1 MMTWTFQWTRGLLA
15 PGKEKKVM
23 RKASHLDEA
32 YMAQHDG
39 KIPGSC
45 PWFASSI
52 TSLAQFETS
61 RRDRDWRIGAQ
72 LNSWCS
78 RRATSSSVSSL
89 GSPPPPPSPPSP
101 SPPPLLPARAAAAEE
116 VDVFGFGLGRG
127 AFGFGDLFAA
137 SRSRC
142 SSRASLAGSGW
153 KTSSVNFRFDAAMP
167 VAATAAAASDGENG
181 ERGAVTFS
189 VTAVTSHS
197 GCSSFGPKIFVF
209 RLGN

>member
-89 GSPPPPPSPPSP
+89 G

>member
-1 MMTWTFQWTRGLLA
+1 MDERAPRSGKRKESNEEGVSPRRSVHGSTRRQDPRVLPVVRVLHHLSRAVRDVAARPRLA
-15 PGKEKKVM
+15 
-23 RKASHLDEA
+23 H
-32 YMAQHDG
+32 
-39 KIPGSC
+39 
-45 PWFASSI
+45 
-52 TSLAQFETS
+52 
-61 RRDRDWRIGAQ
+61 
-72 LNSWCS
+72 
-78 RRATSSSVSSL
+78 RRAVELLVQPPRHLFVRLFSRFAAAASV
-89 GSPPPPPSPPSP
+89 PRP

>member
-1 MMTWTFQWTRGLLA
+1 MRENGGELPVTYAAGLMTFPEPLRLIA
-15 PGKEKKVM
+15 RP
-23 RKASHLDEA
+23 
-32 YMAQHDG
+32 
-39 KIPGSC
+39 
-45 PWFASSI
+45 
-52 TSLAQFETS
+52 
-61 RRDRDWRIGAQ
+61 RRR
-72 LNSWCS
+72 
-78 RRATSSSVSSL
+78 
-89 GSPPPPPSPPSP
+89 
-101 SPPPLLPARAAAAEE
+101 
-116 VDVFGFGLGRG
+116 
-127 AFGFGDLFAA
+127 
-137 SRSRC
+137 RSRC